1 MISLSSN
8 PGLGAAGE
16 SQEAGFDGFVA
27 KPVRRQVLIGLIR
40 TVLGLGEKR
49 SGSILTKHRVK
60 EIMSHDVRI
69 LYAEDNPVNQKLG
82 EKMIKRMGYKID
94 IVSDGLEAV
103 EMIKENGPYDIV
115 LMDIQMPNMDGLE
128 ATKEIRKWEMET
140 HDSSA
145 QSLNRIPIV
154 ALTANAMAGDRERYL
169 EAGMDDYLSK
179 PFKREKIQRVIGE
192 CVNKVDVP

>member
-82 EKMIKRMGYKID
+82 
-94 IVSDGLEAV
+94 
-103 EMIKENGPYDIV
+103 
-115 LMDIQMPNMDGLE
+115 
-128 ATKEIRKWEMET
+128 
-140 HDSSA
+140 
-145 QSLNRIPIV
+145 
-154 ALTANAMAGDRERYL
+154 
-169 EAGMDDYLSK
+169 
-179 PFKREKIQRVIGE
+179 
-192 CVNKVDVP
+192 